1 MIVVKDLNDSEP
13 YKVFKKYFE
22 SAVNINQNNIEVICI
37 SSWDNNTNEVE
48 SRFVNLKYI
57 IDEDWIFFSNYSS
70 KKAQNFTDHPQISA
84 LIYWNKLNIQIRMK
98 AEIFKTSESFSNSHF
113 CKRTDE
119 KNALAISSKQSQKI
133 ESYSNVIENYE
144 KVLSRKSTN
153 IQRPAYWGGYS
164 FKPYYFEFWEGND
177 NRLNKR
183 KVYSKNENQ
192 WHKYFLQP

>member
-1 MIVVKDLNDSEP
+1 MIVVKDLNNSEP
-13 YKVFKKYFE
+13 YKIFKKFFE
-22 SAVNINQNNIEVICI
+22 SATSINQNNIEVICI

-57 IDEDWIFFSNYSS
+57 INEDWIFFSNYSS
-70 KKAQNFTDHPQISA
+70 KKAQNFKDHPQISA
-84 LIYWNKLNIQIRMK
+84 LIYWNKLNVQIRMK
-98 AEIFKTSESFSNSHF
+98 AEIFKSSESFSDSHF
-113 CKRTDE
+113 CKRANE
-119 KNALAISSKQSQKI
+119 KNALAISSEQSQKI
-133 ESYSNVIENYE
+133 ESYSKVVENYE
-144 KVLSRKSTN
+144 KVLSRKSKN

-183 KVYSKNENQ
+183 KVYSKNGKQ